1 MNNPILLIGK
11 PGSSKTVF
19 LSQLYLRLQK
29 RKSKLKLYDQVPN
42 LSLIIDALNE
52 LAEGKEPI
60 PTHSEQS
67 LDFMLPIQAG
77 ELKMDLICPE
87 YGGEQVKRIIAK
99 RELDSLWKDAVTN
112 SNNWLFFIRLS
123 EINKAEDIADITPN
137 PNNVTP
143 DERDEEHVLS
153 DQAFYIELL
162 QILLFHKYN
171 DYHFKNKKV
180 RLTIALTCW
189 DELET
194 KDIPEAHL
202 KKELP
207 LLYAFLKANWMS
219 DNWVVLGLSA
229 QQFRLTN
236 AENQDKYAVEGPEN
250 FGFII
255 DKNGKRTDDITELI
269 VNAVL

>member
-29 RKSKLKLYDQVPN
+29 QKSTLKLYDQVPN
-42 LSLIIDALNE
+42 ISLIIDALNE
-52 LAEGKEPI
+52 LADGKEPT

-67 LDFMLPIQAG
+67 LDFMLPIQSDG
-77 ELKMDLICPE
+77 QRFDLICPE
-87 YGGEQVKRIIAK
+87 YGGEQVNQIIIN
-99 RELDSLWKDAVTN
+99 RELDNRWKTAVSN

-137 PNNVTP
+137 ANNVTP
-143 DERDEEHVLS
+143 IPRDEDHILS
-153 DQAFYIELL
+153 DQVFYIELL
-162 QILLFHKYN
+162 QILLFYKFN
-171 DYHFKNKKV
+171 DYHFKNAKV
-180 RLTIALTCW
+180 RLTVALTCW

-194 KDIPEAHL
+194 KDKPEDYL

-207 LLYAFLKANWMS
+207 LLHSFIKANLETN
-219 DNWVVLGLSA
+219 NWSILGLSA
-229 QQFRLTN
+229 QQFRLTDK
-236 AENQDKYAVEGPEN
+236 ASQDKYAIEGPEK
-250 FGFII
+250 FGFLI
-255 DKNGKRTDDITELI
+255 DKDGNRTDDITQLI